1 MGRGHLRLGESYMEK
16 NIPETVD
23 CLCKGTRGTQA
34 VGLGAVIIAV
44 SHPQVHSRCLV
55 IFAK

>member
-1 MGRGHLRLGESYMEK
+1 MEK

-44 SHPQVHSRCLV
+44 SQLQVHSRCLV